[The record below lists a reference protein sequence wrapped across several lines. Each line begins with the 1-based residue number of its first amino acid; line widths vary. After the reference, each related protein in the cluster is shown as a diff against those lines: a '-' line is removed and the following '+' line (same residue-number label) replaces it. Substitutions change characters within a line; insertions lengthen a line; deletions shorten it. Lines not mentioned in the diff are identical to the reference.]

1 MIMKTLKFKTYG
13 TQVQTILKEKLGA
26 IQSYLRKQEKSQVN
40 NLPSHLKQL
49 EKEKTKAEVSRTN
62 KTIKIRAEI
71 NEIETKQLQRS
82 MKLKHGSLKR

>member
-1 MIMKTLKFKTYG
+1 MGHSKI
-13 TQVQTILKEKLGA
+13 ILRRKLTA

-62 KTIKIRAEI
+62 KIIKIRAEL

>member
-1 MIMKTLKFKTYG
+1 MIMKTWKFKTYG
-13 TQVQTILKEKLGA
+13 IQVKAILKEKLGA

-62 KTIKIRAEI
+62 KIIKIRAEL